1 VTLRSSQSANE
12 FAFELSAFFA
22 AIRSAIDFLARVCA
36 QHLDGVEATRI
47 KTLLRLARGKSG
59 PILDVIAEDTE
70 WILRVR
76 DYRDHL
82 IHCLVIPTTSGP
94 DISASKPS
102 WGASWLP
109 ASASS

>member
-1 VTLRSSQSANE
+1 MTLRSSQSANE